1 LTGSKNTSAS
11 HPEQESISLQAL
23 LSAWVSY
30 GLALFIRT
38 TEIDSPA
45 CLRLLAEQERLQ
57 ESDPSEEVT
66 AGEQWPHF
74 CNWVQDELRK
84 DTGPVN
90 RLCQHFELD
99 LAEVFLLSLLGEIEL
114 NHLLSL
120 AMNELQEPEANS
132 RPSVNLAVAI
142 CDNLFA
148 EHKLSTVQISDSIL
162 FESGMIKL
170 QGDGP
175 LVTQQLNLDQYFW
188 KALFSGKLSWPGIG
202 DLSTDELSLLPDSSE
217 SDILL
222 NVNNN
227 LTHYLLKGDSDN
239 NSIYAAKIAA
249 LRNKQAIRVEL
260 SSWQQQPT
268 LRLACQLT
276 DCVPVIKLPETDQQ
290 VVLPATQFQGPVFL
304 LGDSESH
311 VIAKNLLEMEVP
323 ELKIGQ
329 RETIWQQLLASQ
341 NDLADNFR
349 HVHINGP
356 QIKRIIKQAEHLAGI
371 NEEQNLLTVKH
382 LRQAWGMISS
392 EKLVTLAQSVDRNIP
407 KEALVLPDSIHQQLD
422 DFMLRCKQRETLW
435 EGLGITASGSTNFG
449 VRGLFVG
456 DSGTGKTL
464 AASYLATSLGMPLYR
479 VDISAIM
486 NKYVG
491 ESEKNL
497 NRLFNYASRYDVML
511 LLDEA
516 DALFGRRGDQDDP
529 GARFGNMLT
538 NFLLTRI
545 ESYSGI
551 VVLTSNSRSRID
563 PAFIRR
569 LETII
574 DFPRPEFAER
584 LGIWKSHLGERDP
597 GDEVCRRLASYCEL
611 PGGAIRNT
619 VLFAAARNQ
628 QISAIDLLDGLAA
641 EYNKLG
647 KPLPT
652 ELQQWRQTE
661 IESEGSDRSNDK
673 NNEQIYLAEKRAAN
687 ERV

>member
-1 LTGSKNTSAS
+1 MSNSNNKPVSGTGHDN
-11 HPEQESISLQAL
+11 ISLRDL

-30 GLALFIRT
+30 GLALFIRM

-45 CLRLLAEQERLQ
+45 CQRLLTEQQRLQ
-57 ESDPSEEVT
+57 EDDASKETT

-74 CNWVQDELRK
+74 CNWVQEELRR

-99 LAEVFLLSLLGEIEL
+99 LAEVFLLSLLGEIEI

-132 RPSVNLAVAI
+132 RPSVNLTVAI
-142 CDNLFA
+142 CDNLFSD
-148 EHKLSTVQISDSIL
+148 HKLSSALLSDNIL

-170 QGDGP
+170 QGEGP
-175 LVTQQLNLDQYFW
+175 IVTQQLSLDQHFW
-188 KALFSGKLSWPGIG
+188 KALFSGKLGWPGIG
-202 DLSTDELSLLPDSSE
+202 DLSTEEFSLLPEVSE
-217 SDILL
+217 GENLPGAT
-222 NVNNN
+222 NH

-239 NSIYAAKIAA
+239 NSVYAAKIAE
-249 LRNKQAIRVEL
+249 LWNKQAIKVEL
-260 SSWQQQPT
+260 ASWQQQPT

-276 DCVPVIKLPETDQQ
+276 HCVPVIKLPETDQQ
-290 VVLPATQFQGPVFL
+290 IQLPATQFQSTVFL

-311 VIAKNLLEMEVP
+311 ITAKNLLEMQVP
-323 ELKIGQ
+323 ELQSQQ
-329 RETIWQQLLASQ
+329 RETIWQQLLAPQ
-341 NDLADNFR
+341 NDLADCFR

-356 QIKRIIKQAEHLAGI
+356 QIKRIVKQAEHLAGGK
-371 NEEQNLLTVKH
+371 NEKKPLKDRH

-392 EKLVTLAQSVDRNIP
+392 ESLVTLAQSVDRNIP
-407 KEALVLPDSIHQQLD
+407 KEALVLPDSIHRQLE

-435 EGLGITASGSTNFG
+435 EGLGVTARGSKNYG

-464 AASYLATSLGMPLYR
+464 AASYLATRLGMPLYR

-545 ESYSGI
+545 ENYSGV
-551 VVLTSNSRSRID
+551 VVLTSNSRMRID

-569 LETII
+569 LEAII
-574 DFPRPEFAER
+574 EFSRPEFGER

-597 GDEVCRRLASYCEL
+597 GDEICKRLASYCEL
-611 PGGAIRNT
+611 PGGAIRNA
-619 VLFAAARNQ
+619 VLFAAARHKT
-628 QISAIDLLDGLAA
+628 ILAIDLLDGLAA

-647 KPLPT
+647 KPLPV
-652 ELQQWRQTE
+652 ELQQWRQVEAQTGDASSAAQMDVE
-661 IESEGSDRSNDK
+661 PRRAV
-673 NNEQIYLAEKRAAN
+673 NE
-687 ERV
+687 

>member
-1 LTGSKNTSAS
+1 MTDSIKKPATSS
-11 HPEQESISLQAL
+11 DQESISLQAL

-30 GLALFIRT
+30 GLALFIRM

-45 CLRLLAEQERLQ
+45 CQQLLTGQKILQ
-57 ESDPSEEVT
+57 ESDQEEDVT
-66 AGEQWPHF
+66 AGEQWPNF
-74 CNWVQDELRK
+74 CNWVQDELRS
-84 DTGPVN
+84 DTGPVS

-120 AMNELQEPEANS
+120 AMNELQEPEASS

-148 EHKLSTVQISDSIL
+148 EHKLSTVLLADNIL

-175 LVTQQLNLDQYFW
+175 LVTQQLSLDQYFW

-202 DLSTDELSLLPDSSE
+202 DLTTQEFSLLPDSSE
-217 SDILL
+217 GDFLLSASDD
-222 NVNNN
+222 

-239 NSIYAAKIAA
+239 NSIYAAKIAS
-249 LRNKQAIRVEL
+249 LWNKQAIRVEL
-260 SSWQQQPT
+260 GSWQQQPT

-276 DCVPVIKLPETDQQ
+276 HCIPVINLPETDQKLQ
-290 VVLPATQFQGPVFL
+290 LPATQFQGPVFL

-311 VIAKNLLEMEVP
+311 VIAKNLLEMQVP
-323 ELKIGQ
+323 ELLSQQ
-329 RETIWQQLLASQ
+329 RETIWQKLLSPQ
-341 NDLADNFR
+341 NDLADCFR

-356 QIKRIIKQAEHLAGI
+356 QIKRIIKQAEHLAGGKKV
-371 NEEQNLLTVKH
+371 QNTLTVKY

-392 EKLVTLAQSVDRNIP
+392 ESLVTLAQSVDRNIP
-407 KEALVLPDSIHQQLD
+407 KEALVLPDTVHYQLD

-435 EGLGITASGSTNFG
+435 EGLGVTASGSKNYG

-464 AASYLATSLGMPLYR
+464 AASYLATRLGMPLYR

-551 VVLTSNSRSRID
+551 VVLTSNSRARID

-574 DFPRPEFAER
+574 EFPRPEFGER

-597 GDEVCRRLASYCEL
+597 GDEICRRLASYCEL
-611 PGGAIRNT
+611 PGGAIRNA
-619 VLFAAARNQ
+619 VLFAAARHQ
-628 QISAIDLLDGLAA
+628 KIRAIDLLDGLAA

-647 KPLPT
+647 KPLPV
-652 ELQQWRQTE
+652 ELQQWRQ
-661 IESEGSDRSNDK
+661 IEGEVEVENIDSQMYV
-673 NNEQIYLAEKRAAN
+673 EQKRAVNDAG
-687 ERV
+687 

>member
-1 LTGSKNTSAS
+1 M
-11 HPEQESISLQAL
+11 SLQAL

-30 GLALFIRT
+30 GLALFIRM

-45 CLRLLAEQERLQ
+45 CQRLLTEQEKLQ
-57 ESDPSEEVT
+57 ESDQEEGVT
-66 AGEQWPHF
+66 AGEQWPNF
-74 CNWVQDELRK
+74 CDWVQDELRR

-114 NHLLSL
+114 NHMLSL
-120 AMNELQEPEANS
+120 AMNELQEPESNS

-148 EHKLSTVQISDSIL
+148 EHKLGTVQLADNIL
-162 FESGMIKL
+162 FESAMIKL
-170 QGDGP
+170 IGDGP
-175 LVTQQLNLDQYFW
+175 LVTQQLILDQYFW

-202 DLSTDELSLLPDSSE
+202 QLSTQDFSLFPDSSE
-217 SDILL
+217 TDSLLLLSDS
-222 NVNNN
+222 

-249 LRNKQAIRVEL
+249 LWNKQAVSVEL
-260 SSWQQQPT
+260 GSWQQQPT

-276 DCVPVIKLPETDQQ
+276 HCVPVINLPETDQQ
-290 VVLPATQFQGPVFL
+290 IQLPTSQYQGPVFL

-311 VIAKNLLEMEVP
+311 VTAKNLLEMQVP
-323 ELKIGQ
+323 ELQSLQ
-329 RETIWQQLLASQ
+329 RETIWQQLLSPQ
-341 NDLADNFR
+341 NDLAECFH

-356 QIKRIIKQAEHLAGI
+356 QIKRIIKQAEHLAGGKK
-371 NEEQNLLTVKH
+371 EQNKLTVKY
-382 LRQAWGMISS
+382 LRKAWGMISS
-392 EKLVTLAQSVDRNIP
+392 ESLVTLAQSVDKNIP
-407 KEALVLPDSIHQQLD
+407 KEALVLPQTIHHQLD
-422 DFMLRCKQRETLW
+422 DFMLRCKQREKLW
-435 EGLGITASGSTNFG
+435 EGLGVTARGSTNYG

-464 AASYLATSLGMPLYR
+464 AASYLATRLGMPLYR

-551 VVLTSNSRSRID
+551 VVLTSNSRARID

-569 LETII
+569 LEAII
-574 DFPRPEFAER
+574 EFPRPEFGER

-597 GDEVCRRLASYCEL
+597 GDEICRRLASYCEL
-611 PGGAIRNT
+611 PGGAIRNA
-619 VLFAAARNQ
+619 VLFAAARQ
-628 QISAIDLLDGLAA
+628 QKIRAIDLLDGLAA

-647 KPLPT
+647 KPLPI
-652 ELQQWRQTE
+652 ELQQWRETE
-661 IESEGSDRSNDK
+661 AESGEANSFKTGDD
-673 NNEQIYLAEKRAAN
+673 NEQTYLVANRAAN
-687 ERV
+687 EHV

>member
-1 LTGSKNTSAS
+1 MDDSGNKAGSSMHKG
-11 HPEQESISLQAL
+11 SINLQSL

-30 GLALFIRT
+30 GLALFIRM

-45 CLRLLAEQERLQ
+45 CQRLLREQEKLQ
-57 ESDPSEEVT
+57 ESDPPESVT

-74 CNWVQDELRK
+74 CNWVQEELRK
-84 DTGPVN
+84 NTGPVN

-99 LAEVFLLSLLGEIEL
+99 LAELFLLSLLGEIEL
-114 NHLLSL
+114 NHLVSL
-120 AMNELQEPEANS
+120 AMNELQEPDANS

-148 EHKLSTVQISDSIL
+148 QHKLSTAQLSDNIL
-162 FESGMIKL
+162 FESTMIKL
-170 QGDGP
+170 QGEGP
-175 LVTQQLNLDQYFW
+175 LVTQQLSLDQHFW
-188 KALFSGKLSWPGIG
+188 NALFSGKLSWPGIG
-202 DLSTDELSLLPDSSE
+202 ELSIQDFSLLPEITVD
-217 SDILL
+217 DQLL
-222 NVNNN
+222 SANEN

-239 NSIYAAKIAA
+239 NRIYAAKISAQWH
-249 LRNKQAIRVEL
+249 KQAVSVTL
-260 SSWQQQPT
+260 GSWQQEPT

-276 DCVPVIKLPETDQQ
+276 DCVPVIHLPETDQQ
-290 VVLPATQFQGPVFL
+290 VQLPISQYQGVVFL

-311 VIAKNLLEMEVP
+311 VVAKNLLEMQVP
-323 ELKIGQ
+323 KLQSTQ
-329 RETIWQQLLASQ
+329 RESIWQQLLAPQ
-341 NDLADNFR
+341 KELADCFR

-356 QIKRIIKQAEHLAGI
+356 QIQRIIKQARHLAGGTTKE
-371 NEEQNLLTVKH
+371 NQLTVKY

-392 EKLVTLAQSVDRNIP
+392 ESLVTLAQSVERNIP
-407 KEALVLPDSIHQQLD
+407 KEALVLPESIHHQLD
-422 DFMLRCKQRETLW
+422 DFMLRCQQRETLW
-435 EGLGITASGSTNFG
+435 EGLGVTASGSTNYG

-464 AASYLATSLGMPLYR
+464 AASYLATRLGMPLYR

-551 VVLTSNSRSRID
+551 VVLTSNSRARID

-569 LETII
+569 LEAII
-574 DFPRPEFAER
+574 EFPRPEFGER

-597 GDEVCRRLASYCEL
+597 GDEICRRLASYCEL
-611 PGGAIRNT
+611 PGGAIRNA
-619 VLFAAARNQ
+619 VLFAAARHQ
-628 QISAIDLLDGLAA
+628 QIHAIDLLDGLAA

-652 ELQQWRQTE
+652 ELQQWRQ
-661 IESEGSDRSNDK
+661 IEADTVEMRTQD
-673 NNEQIYLAEKRAAN
+673 EKVIMN
-687 ERV
+687 KFV

>member
-1 LTGSKNTSAS
+1 MTDSIKKPATNAD
-11 HPEQESISLQAL
+11 QESINLQTL

-30 GLALFIRT
+30 GLALFIRM

-45 CLRLLAEQERLQ
+45 CQRLLTEQEKVQ
-57 ESDPSEEVT
+57 ESDQPEDAT
-66 AGEQWPHF
+66 PGEQWPHF
-74 CNWVQDELRK
+74 CSWVQDELRSNA
-84 DTGPVN
+84 GPVN

-120 AMNELQEPEANS
+120 AMNELQEPEVNS

-148 EHKLSTVQISDSIL
+148 EHRLSTVQLSDNIL
-162 FESGMIKL
+162 FESAMIKL
-170 QGDGP
+170 LGEGP
-175 LVTQQLNLDQYFW
+175 LVTQQLSLDQYFW
-188 KALFSGKLSWPGIG
+188 KALFSGKISWPGIG
-202 DLSTDELSLLPDSSE
+202 DLPTQEFSLLPNLSE
-217 SDILL
+217 GDLLLSVSDD
-222 NVNNN
+222 
-227 LTHYLLKGDSDN
+227 LTHYLLKGDKDN
-239 NSIYAAKIAA
+239 NSIYAAKVAA
-249 LRNKQAIRVEL
+249 QWNKQAINVSL

-276 DCVPVIKLPETDQQ
+276 DCVPVIDLPETDQQ
-290 VVLPATQFQGPVFL
+290 VQLPASQYQGPVFL
-304 LGDSESH
+304 LGDSETH
-311 VIAKNLLEMEVP
+311 VIAKNLLEMQVP
-323 ELKIGQ
+323 KLQSTQ
-329 RETIWQQLLASQ
+329 RETIWQQLLAPQKELVDS
-341 NDLADNFR
+341 FR

-356 QIKRIIKQAEHLAGI
+356 QIQRIIKQAEHLAGGKTED
-371 NEEQNLLTVKH
+371 NKLTAKH

-392 EKLVTLAQSVDRNIP
+392 ESLVTLAQSVERNIS
-407 KEALVLPDSIHQQLD
+407 KEALVLPETIHHQLD
-422 DFMLRCKQRETLW
+422 DFMLRCKQREALW
-435 EGLGITASGSTNFG
+435 EGLGVTASGSTNYG

-464 AASYLATSLGMPLYR
+464 AASYLATRLGMPLYR

-545 ESYSGI
+545 ENYSGI
-551 VVLTSNSRSRID
+551 VVLTSNSRARID

-569 LETII
+569 LEAII
-574 DFPRPEFAER
+574 EFPRPEFGER

-597 GDEVCRRLASYCEL
+597 GDEICRRLASYCEL
-611 PGGAIRNT
+611 PGGAIRNA
-619 VLFAAARNQ
+619 VLFAAARHQ
-628 QISAIDLLDGLAA
+628 QIRAIDLLDGLAA

-652 ELQQWRQTE
+652 ELQQWRQIETE
-661 IESEGSDRSNDK
+661 SVGVDSLDAKIILNK
-673 NNEQIYLAEKRAAN
+673 FI
-687 ERV
+687 